1 MFERYRNIIADRNA
15 EVPAHRGIVK
25 YDTVHVHRKAQS
37 LPFDVELTRR
47 MRGADITPDWNDS
60 GSIEQIDPW
69 QNLPRVGFAKGVSP
83 LDIQLALLD
92 NDRAMLRAF
101 DDLRTQLLRAMDG
114 SGWSRIAIVSP
125 TSGSGASFTALNL
138 ALSVSRIP
146 SKRALLMDLDQR
158 APDLANMLGIEAN
171 GMMADL
177 LTGAVAPQN
186 YLRKPTYTLA
196 LGLGSGRTENASE
209 ILHARRTGDVLNNML
224 DVMRPDISIFDLP
237 AMLEHDDLEAFLPQV
252 DGVLLVADATRTVG
266 AQITECERRLE
277 GKTNIMG
284 IILNRTRPAKGS

>member
-1 MFERYRNIIADRNA
+1 MFERYRDIIADRNSDM
-15 EVPAHRGIVK
+15 PAHRGIMK
-25 YDTVHVHRKAQS
+25 YRHAQVQRTARS
-37 LPFDVELTRR
+37 LPFDLELTRR
-47 MRGADITPDWNDS
+47 IRGADFAPEWSDS
-60 GSIEQIDPW
+60 ALIEQLDPW
-69 QNLPRVGFAKGVSP
+69 QDLSRVSFAREAAP
-83 LDIQLALLD
+83 LDIQLGLLN

-158 APDLANMLGIEAN
+158 APDIANMLGIQAN

-186 YLRKPTYTLA
+186 YLLKPTYTLA

-209 ILHARRTGDVLNNML
+209 ILHARRTGEVLNNMMEM
-224 DVMRPDISIFDLP
+224 MRPDISIFDLP

-252 DGVLLVADATRTVG
+252 DGVLLVADATQTVG

-284 IILNRTRPAKGS
+284 IILNRTRPAQGS